1 MGEFPKA
8 LYSVFQLNEREIAA
22 VDRRLE
28 ANRFYYTMNNLLN
41 HRLNQK
47 CNDRAILLRYD
58 DDQVNHADVLWSAL
72 TEEMR
77 RKDSVCIR
85 MSGFLVSYM

>member
-58 DDQVNHADVLWSAL
+58 GEINIDIFLCVGSE
-72 TEEMR
+72 T
-77 RKDSVCIR
+77 VC
-85 MSGFLVSYM
+85 VC